1 MDLTNIFLQSLL
13 EAPGD
18 NARNNRNR
26 NRNNQNE
33 DDPDAANEPDT
44 QAEEDTDTDTTDE
57 GDETTD
63 DNTDTEGTDE
73 ETGENDDTEQ
83 GTEDEGEETDEQNN
97 EEENTDTEGEGEN
110 NEDDFSLEDPTGEG
124 EGEGGDDGPPP
135 DGLTDPDDDGSSD
148 DTTSGEED
156 PDAETNVHTNVLQLS
171 KLDRLMAKRKC
182 LNDFYDLRTS
192 IDTFRVVIEKNEAI
206 LNPDVRDIAVRD
218 LNKLYTTVGEYLTYR
233 FGFTNYEENL
243 QNYFLFLRSMNEII
257 RNVNE
262 KGLEKTKSSRTD
274 NIKD

>member
-44 QAEEDTDTDTTDE
+44 QAEDDTDTTDE

-63 DNTDTEGTDE
+63 DNTDTEGTDK

-110 NEDDFSLEDPTGEG
+110 NEDDFSLEDPTGD
-124 EGEGGDDGPPP
+124 GEGGDDGPPP
-135 DGLTDPDDDGSSD
+135 DGLADPDDDGSSD
-148 DTTSGEED
+148 DTMSGEED
-156 PDAETNVHTNVLQLS
+156 PNAETNVHTNVLQLS

>member
-44 QAEEDTDTDTTDE
+44 QAEEDADTDTTDE
-57 GDETTD
+57 GDENTD

-124 EGEGGDDGPPP
+124 EGEGDGPPP

-148 DTTSGEED
+148 DTISGEED
-156 PDAETNVHTNVLQLS
+156 PNAETNVHTNVLQLS

-243 QNYFLFLRSMNEII
+243 QNYFLFLRAMNEII

>member
-13 EAPGD
+13 EAPGN

-63 DNTDTEGTDE
+63 DNTDTEGTNE

-97 EEENTDTEGEGEN
+97 EEENTDAEGESEN

-124 EGEGGDDGPPP
+124 EGEGDDGPPP

-148 DTTSGEED
+148 DTMSGEED
-156 PDAETNVHTNVLQLS
+156 PNAETNVHTNVLQLS

>member
-18 NARNNRNR
+18 NAKNNRNR

-44 QAEEDTDTDTTDE
+44 QAEDDTDTTDE
-57 GDETTD
+57 GDENTD

-135 DGLTDPDDDGSSD
+135 DPDDDGSSD
-148 DTTSGEED
+148 DTTSGEDD

-206 LNPDVRDIAVRD
+206 LNPDIRDIAVRD

>member
-148 DTTSGEED
+148 DTMSGEED